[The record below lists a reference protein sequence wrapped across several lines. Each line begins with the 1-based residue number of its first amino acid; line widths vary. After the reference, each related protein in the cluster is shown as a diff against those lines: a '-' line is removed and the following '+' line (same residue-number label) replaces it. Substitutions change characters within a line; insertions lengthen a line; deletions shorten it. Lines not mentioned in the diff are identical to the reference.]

1 MNEKCITSIVNTRED
16 DITLDLPQV
25 LLEAE
30 DDSEEGMTQIH
41 TAVHTEVAGRLSR
54 LREQLRT
61 GHINEEERV
70 SLVKI
75 CRVP

>member
-41 TAVHTEVAGRLSR
+41 TAVQRSPDGYLDF
-54 LREQLRT
+54 
-61 GHINEEERV
+61 GN
-70 SLVKI
+70 
-75 CRVP
+75 